1 MNSSGVSGPL
11 YDRFEKTDGH
21 FVNVHA
27 DMTQTHS
34 ETALLYSSYFDAKE
48 RDRVCFHF
56 WYSLQ
61 HSFAVD
67 SVSVD
72 VTRDSIHLIIVQH
85 DVKYLSEYF
94 CNF

>member
-1 MNSSGVSGPL
+1 MDGPHE
-11 YDRFEKTDGH
+11 DRFGKADGH

-27 DMTQTHS
+27 DMTETHS

-48 RDRVCFHF
+48 YDRVCFHF
-56 WYSLQ
+56 WFSLQ

-72 VTRDSIHLIIVQH
+72 LTREEEAVQLISFQH
-85 DVKYLSEYF
+85 FAYF
-94 CNF
+94 CATGQLAS

>member
-1 MNSSGVSGPL
+1 
-11 YDRFEKTDGH
+11 
-21 FVNVHA
+21 
-27 DMTQTHS
+27 MTQTHS

-72 VTRDSIHLIIVQH
+72 VTRDSKCI
-85 DVKYLSEYF
+85 LSWSCYGLTEF
-94 CNF
+94 VPCI

>member
-1 MNSSGVSGPL
+1 
-11 YDRFEKTDGH
+11 
-21 FVNVHA
+21 
-27 DMTQTHS
+27 MTQTHS
-34 ETALLYSSYFDAKE
+34 ETALFYSSYFDAKE

-72 VTRDSIHLIIVQH
+72 VTRDSIHLIIVH
-85 DVKYLSEYF
+85 E
-94 CNF
+94 